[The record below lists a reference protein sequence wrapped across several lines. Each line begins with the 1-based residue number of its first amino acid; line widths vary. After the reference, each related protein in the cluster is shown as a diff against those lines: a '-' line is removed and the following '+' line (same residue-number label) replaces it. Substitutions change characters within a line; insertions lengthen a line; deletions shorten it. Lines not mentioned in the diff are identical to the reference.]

1 MIDEEICRSPLT
13 GAEVV
18 ALADGAMEALSPA
31 TMEHAETCSSCA
43 ARIADEA
50 MLSREVGGALMA
62 LAAQPSRVT
71 AEPGRMTAEPERVK
85 AQPEAAKA
93 ESGTVPSGR
102 TAVPSPTKPILIAL
116 AVAGVASLPLV
127 PSLGRTSMLLITSGD
142 LYRNAAWQ
150 GVTALVG
157 SLNGPLATFTVAT
170 GLVALS
176 AIVAR
181 FSHHLTSEG
190 AVK

>member
-1 MIDEEICRSPLT
+1 MIDEQVCRSPLT
-13 GAEVV
+13 DAEVG
-18 ALADGAMEALSPA
+18 ALADGVLEALSPA
-31 TMEHAETCSSCA
+31 ALEHAEVCTSCA

-50 MLSREVGGALMA
+50 MLALQVGGALMA
-62 LAAQPSRVT
+62 LATGLA
-71 AEPGRMTAEPERVK
+71 AEPGH
-85 AQPEAAKA
+85 AKA
-93 ESGTVPSGR
+93 EPAALASARPL
-102 TAVPSPTKPILIAL
+102 VPSPTKPILIAL

-150 GVTALVG
+150 GVTALVS
-157 SLNGPLATFTVAT
+157 SLNGPIVTFTVAT

-181 FSHHLTSEG
+181 FSHRLTSEG
-190 AVK
+190 ALK